1 MIKDFDPI
9 DWEKYNKPP
18 YLQSWMGKGDTLSLV
33 KFGDKNLSDVNE
45 QILKLK
51 DAWDI
56 DKLAGLEL
64 DRMGKLVERWRRGYA
79 DPQYRTLL
87 KIKIMLN
94 TADGTYNDIIKI
106 VKMFYDADLVEIVPQ
121 YPARIVIRH
130 SGEGDALIDFNS
142 VLKEVV
148 GAGIGYGTVE
158 VITANEELPALEHSD
173 VIVKP
178 LSFELVSAQEELAMR
193 LDGFNFFDRFSPPL
207 LYDGTWLY
215 DGSEVFDGMRD
226 DREFTEALSVRVQ
239 VNVTETVTL
248 SEQFAGTIGRADS
261 ETVTAIDADER
272 QELSV
277 MMDTEELAA
286 DDSQLGLFRRHHLF
300 YDGTWLY
307 DGSEIYDSMVLTPV
321 PD

>member
-1 MIKDFDPI
+1 MIKDFDRI

-18 YLQSWMGKGDTLSLV
+18 YLQSWMGKGDTLALA

-51 DAWDI
+51 DVWDI
-56 DKLAGLEL
+56 DKLEGLEL
-64 DRMGKLVERWRRGYA
+64 DRLGKLLERWRRGYA

-94 TADGTYNDIIKI
+94 TADGTFNDIIRI
-106 VKMFYDADLVEIVPQ
+106 VKMFYSADLVEIVPQ

-158 VITANEELPALEHSD
+158 VITAEEEMPALEQSE
-173 VIVKP
+173 VIAKP
-178 LSFELVSAQEELAMR
+178 YGFDLVSWREELAMR
-193 LDGFNFFDRFSPPL
+193 LDGFKFFDSFAPPL

-215 DGSEVFDGMRD
+215 DGSETYDGVRD
-226 DREFTEALSVRVQ
+226 DRDFTEALSVRLETG
-239 VNVTETVTL
+239 VTETAGV
-248 SEQFAGTIGRADS
+248 SEQFA
-261 ETVTAIDADER
+261 
-272 QELSV
+272 LSLYK
-277 MMDTEELAA
+277 TEPL
-286 DDSQLGLFRRHHLF
+286 L

-307 DGSEIYDSMVLTPV
+307 DGSETYDGKIVVPV